1 MTRSS
6 KWISL
11 ALLLPSLSAVCL
23 GGESPKPTAGSEE
36 YRLGTGDLIEI
47 SVFGVEDFD
56 YSVRIGSSG
65 TITLPSVGSV
75 VARDRTVSQLAGD
88 LARAMDG
95 TLFRDPQVT
104 VTIKEFRTY
113 PITVVGA
120 VNKPGTVEM
129 GAGGLR
135 LIDAL
140 AAAGGVSASAG
151 ENVVIQR
158 NHEDNGVE
166 PEIIR
171 IALADLFN
179 RSVATLNIPLEPND
193 LVSVPPAPK
202 SEGRVFYVIGEVVRP
217 GVFNIPPGKKLFLT
231 QAVAEAGGT
240 LKTAKSKK
248 GILVRYSDEGRRQ
261 EIAVNFD
268 DVLKGKKPDILVQ
281 ERDVIFIPGSNVKTI
296 GYGLL
301 GVIPGVA
308 SQTASGGIVR

>member
-1 MTRSS
+1 MKTRI
-6 KWISL
+6 KWISS
-11 ALLLPSLSAVCL
+11 LLLFPLLIGASL
-23 GGESPKPTAGSEE
+23 GGEDFRTSPKPEE

-47 SVFGVEDFD
+47 SVFGVEDFN

-65 TITLPSVGSV
+65 TITLPSVGPV
-75 VARDRTVSQLAGD
+75 VAQDKTAAQLAGD
-88 LARAMDG
+88 LAKAMDG

-120 VNKPGTVEM
+120 VAKPGTVQM
-129 GAGGLR
+129 GADGLR

-140 AAAGGVSASAG
+140 AAAGGVSPLAG
-151 ENVVIQR
+151 DSVVIQR
-158 NHEDNGVE
+158 SHEDEGVK

-171 IALADLFN
+171 IGLDDLFN
-179 RSVATLNIPLEPND
+179 RSVATLNIALEAGD

-202 SEGRVFYVIGEVVRP
+202 AEGRVFYVIGEVVRP
-217 GVFNIPPGKKLFLT
+217 GVFNIPPGKRLYLT

-248 GILVRYSDEGRRQ
+248 GILVRYGEEGER
-261 EIAVNFD
+261 EELAVNFD
-268 DVLKGKKPDILVQ
+268 DVLKGKRPDILVQ
-281 ERDVIFIPGSNVKTI
+281 ERDVIFIPGSNIKTI

-308 SQTASGGIVR
+308 SQTASSGVVR

>member
-1 MTRSS
+1 MREPWT
-6 KWISL
+6 KCLIPVA
-11 ALLLPSLSAVCL
+11 ALLFCALWGEDGKPNAAV
-23 GGESPKPTAGSEE
+23 EE
-36 YRLGTGDLIEI
+36 YLLGPGDVIEI
-47 SVFGVEDFD
+47 SVFGVEDFN

-65 TITLPSVGSV
+65 SITLPSAGSV
-75 VARDRTVSQLAGD
+75 RAEDKTAGQLALD
-88 LARAMDG
+88 LAKAMDG

-113 PITVVGA
+113 PVTVVGA
-120 VNKPGTVEM
+120 VNRPGTIQM
-129 GAGGLR
+129 DAGGLR

-140 AAAGGVSASAG
+140 AGAGGVDPLAG
-151 ENVVIQR
+151 DSVVIQR
-158 NHEDNGVE
+158 SHEGEGME

-171 IALADLFN
+171 IGLDDLFN
-179 RSVATLNIPLEPND
+179 RSVATLNIALEPGD

-202 SEGRVFYVIGEVVRP
+202 TEGKVFYVIGEVVRP
-217 GVFNIPPGKKLFLT
+217 GVFNIPAGKKLYLT

-248 GILVRYSDEGRRQ
+248 GILVRYSDEGERQ
-261 EIAVNFD
+261 ELSVNFD
-268 DVLKGKKPDILVQ
+268 AVLKGKKPDILVR

-308 SQTASGGIVR
+308 SQTASSGVIR